1 MDKEELQN
9 ALDEIKKNDKE
20 SNMIAMV
27 AQTLFEK
34 VEAMQHTIQDNETRL
49 VEYESSRVRNHSRFN
64 ELQMALDEQR
74 NEYEKMEMIKCDL
87 DKQIQDMTERVER
100 YKEKQAFFE
109 EMNSQLK
116 DENISKEEQI

>member
-1 MDKEELQN
+1 MTHSLDTEELQN

-27 AQTLFEK
+27 AQTLFER
-34 VEAMQHTIQDNETRL
+34 VESMQQTIQENETRL
-49 VEYESSRVRNHSRFN
+49 VEFESSSIRNHSRFN

-87 DKQIQDMTERVER
+87 DKQI
-100 YKEKQAFFE
+100 
-109 EMNSQLK
+109 
-116 DENISKEEQI
+116 